1 MSFDSLGLSADLL
14 RAVTALGYQ
23 SPTPIQQQAIPA
35 VLAGKDLMAAAQ
47 TGTGKTAA
55 FTLPLLHRLAT
66 VQRGEARQVRALVL
80 TPTRELAN
88 QVSESVRDYGKF
100 LSLTSTVVFGGV
112 GINPQM
118 KTLRRGVDIVV
129 ATPGRLIDH
138 ITRRTVDLSKVEILV
153 LDEAD
158 RMLDMGFLPAIERI
172 VKLLPKSRQ
181 TLLFSATF
189 SPTIKQLAAKFLRSP
204 QSIEVAKPN
213 TAAKTVTQVLYSVDH
228 ERKREL
234 LSHMIGMQNLQQVL
248 VFTRTKRGA
257 DRLALQLAKDGIE
270 ADAIHGD
277 KSQGA
282 RTRALNNFKQN
293 RIRAL
298 VATDV
303 AARGIDID
311 QLSHVV
317 NYELPDDI
325 ENYVHRIGRTGRAG
339 NAGTAISLIGAHERG
354 QLRDI
359 ERLLNTRLSLQV
371 MEGYEPS
378 ASAGPIQQLARR
390 QQPQKAQKP
399 RRSFQS
405 REAQSGNKQAQN
417 QSRRS
422 GARRSAWG

>member
-1 MSFDSLGLSADLL
+1 MSFVSFGLSADIV
-14 RAVTALGYQ
+14 RAITVKGYTVA
-23 SPTPIQQQAIPA
+23 TPIQQQAIPA
-35 VLAGKDLMAAAQ
+35 VLAGRDLMAAAQ

-55 FTLPLLHRLAT
+55 FTLPLLERLIQLPSPASAT
-66 VQRGEARQVRALVL
+66 KVRALVL
-80 TPTRELAN
+80 TPTRELAG

-100 LSLTSTVVFGGV
+100 LSLRSGVVFGGV
-112 GINPQM
+112 NINPQM
-118 KTLRRGVDIVV
+118 KTLRRGVDILV

-138 ITRRTVDLSKVEILV
+138 MTRRTVDLSQVSILV

-172 VKLLPKSRQ
+172 VSALPSQRQ

-189 SPTIKQLAAKFLRSP
+189 SPTIKKLAARFLKSP
-204 QSIEVAKPN
+204 QMIEVSQPN
-213 TAAKTVTQVLYSVDH
+213 TAASTVTQLVYKVDH

-234 LSHMIGMQNLQQVL
+234 LSHMIGQQNLQQVL
-248 VFTRTKRGA
+248 IFTRTKRGA
-257 DRLALQLAKDGIE
+257 DRLAKQLVQDGIQ

-282 RTRALNNFKQN
+282 RTRALADFKRN

-339 NAGTAISLIGAHERG
+339 KSGTAISLIGAHEQG

-359 ERLLNTRLSLQV
+359 EKLLNTRLSLQV
-371 MEGYEPS
+371 IEGYEPTNKPG
-378 ASAGPIQQLARR
+378 ANNDAPRR
-390 QQPQKAQKP
+390 AANKP
-399 RRSFQS
+399 RRAAPA
-405 REAQSGNKQAQN
+405 REFHHRGAK
-417 QSRRS
+417 RS
-422 GARRSAWG
+422 SPGHGKPRHGGAARTA

>member
-1 MSFDSLGLSADLL
+1 MSFHTLGLSADLL
-14 RAVTALGYQ
+14 RAVTEQGYQ
-23 SPTPIQQQAIPA
+23 EPTPIQRLAIPA

-55 FTLPLLHRLAT
+55 FTLPLLQRLVAG
-66 VQRGEARQVRALVL
+66 QRGTHRRVRALVL

-88 QVSESVRDYGKF
+88 QVSESVHSYGSF
-100 LSLTSTVVFGGV
+100 SPLTSAVIFGGV
-112 GINPQM
+112 SINPQI
-118 KTLRRGVDIVV
+118 KTLRRGVDIIV

-138 ITRRTVDLSKVEILV
+138 ITRRTVDLSSVEILV

-189 SPTIKQLAAKFLRSP
+189 SPTIKQLAAKFLNAP

-213 TAAKTVTQVLYSVDH
+213 TAATTVTQVLYSVDH

-234 LSHMIGMQNLQQVL
+234 LSHMIGAQNLQQVL

-257 DRLALQLAKDGIE
+257 DRLAMQLAKDGIE

-339 NAGTAISLIGAHERG
+339 NTGTAISLIGAQERG

-378 ASAGPIQQLARR
+378 KSAGPIQALTRR
-390 QQPQKAQKP
+390 QQPQKPQKS
-399 RRSFQS
+399 RQS
-405 REAQSGNKQAQN
+405 THAQSAPRGDKKSQN
-417 QSRRS
+417 SSRRT